1 MLAAFGMAEFPY
13 VKDYGFETIMNELI
27 ALLGVERVLTAPEDL
42 IPCSF
47 DGTAALRQRPRCAV
61 FPQTV
66 DEVAAAQR
74 VPIVTRGFRHGLE
87 RGGVCLCLI
96 ASCCVS

>member
-27 ALLGVERVLTAPEDL
+27 ALLGVERVLTAPKDL

-66 DEVAAAQR
+66 DEVAAVLRVATAQR
-74 VPIVTRGFRHGLE
+74 VPIVTHGFRHGLE
-87 RGGVCLCLI
+87 RGESAC
-96 ASCCVS
+96 A